1 MKNLIFKISILI
13 FCLFFTSFCDAQT
26 KKRSLFKKGNKLF
39 IDSIYEESEIN
50 YRKSLEQDQEFFKAK
65 YNLANSVFKQER
77 FDESESLYNA
87 IQNQSEVEEENNKV
101 QYNLATSQL
110 KQNKF
115 NEAIENY
122 KKYIKKN
129 PQDKDAIYN
138 YCYAKKMLEQQQ
150 DKQEQQQDKQEQQQD
165 KQEQQQDKQEQQ
177 QDKQEQQQ
185 DKQEQ
190 QQDKQEQQ
198 PDMEQMSKE
207 DIENL
212 LNAIQNQEKE
222 TKEKLQKNKKQKTKR
237 KITKDW

>member
-13 FCLFFTSFCDAQT
+13 FCQFLTSFCDAQT

-39 IDSIYEESEIN
+39 SDSIYEESEIN
-50 YRKSLEQDQEFFKAK
+50 YRKSLEQDQDFFKAK

-77 FDESESLYNA
+77 YDESESLYSS
-87 IQNQSEVEEENNKV
+87 ILNQSEVKEENNKV

-129 PQDKDAIYN
+129 PQDEDAIYN

-150 DKQEQQQDKQEQQQD
+150 DNQEQQQDKQEQQD
-165 KQEQQQDKQEQQ
+165 K
-177 QDKQEQQQ
+177 
-185 DKQEQ
+185 
-190 QQDKQEQQ
+190 
-198 PDMEQMSKE
+198 EQMSKE
-207 DIENL
+207 DIEKL

-222 TKEKLQKNKKQKTKR
+222 TKDKLQKNKNQ
-237 KITKDW
+237 

>member
-13 FCLFFTSFCDAQT
+13 FCQFLTNFCDAQT

-39 IDSIYEESEIN
+39 SDSIYEESEIN
-50 YRKSLEQDQEFFKAK
+50 YRKSLEQDQDFFKAK

-77 FDESESLYNA
+77 YDESEYLYSA
-87 IQNQSEVEEENNKV
+87 ILNQSEVKEENNKV

-129 PQDKDAIYN
+129 PQDEDAIYN

-150 DKQEQQQDKQEQQQD
+150 DNQEQQQDNQEQQQD
-165 KQEQQQDKQEQQ
+165 NQEQQDK
-177 QDKQEQQQ
+177 
-185 DKQEQ
+185 
-190 QQDKQEQQ
+190 
-198 PDMEQMSKE
+198 EQMSKE
-207 DIENL
+207 DIEKL

-222 TKEKLQKNKKQKTKR
+222 TKVKMQKNKKQKTTR

>member
-13 FCLFFTSFCDAQT
+13 FCLFLTSFCDAQT
-26 KKRSLFKKGNKLF
+26 KKRTLFKKGNKLF
-39 IDSIYEESEIN
+39 TDSIYEESEIN
-50 YRKSLEQDQEFFKAK
+50 YRKSLEQDQDFFKAK

-77 FDESESLYNA
+77 YDESESLYSA
-87 IQNQSEVEEENNKV
+87 ILNQSEVKEENNKV

-129 PQDKDAIYN
+129 PQDNDAIYN

-150 DKQEQQQDKQEQQQD
+150 DKQEQQQDKQDQ
-165 KQEQQQDKQEQQ
+165 QEQQQDKEEQQ
-177 QDKQEQQQ
+177 EK
-185 DKQEQ
+185 
-190 QQDKQEQQ
+190 
-198 PDMEQMSKE
+198 EQMSKE
-207 DIENL
+207 DIEKL

-222 TKEKLQKNKKQKTKR
+222 TKEKMQKNKKQKITR

>member
-165 KQEQQQDKQEQQ
+165 KQEQQ
-177 QDKQEQQQ
+177 
-185 DKQEQ
+185 
-190 QQDKQEQQ
+190 

-207 DIENL
+207 DIEKL

>member
-13 FCLFFTSFCDAQT
+13 FCQFLTSFCDAQT

-39 IDSIYEESEIN
+39 SDSIYAESEIN
-50 YRKSLEQDQEFFKAK
+50 YRKSLEQDQDFFKAK
-65 YNLANSVFKQER
+65 YNLANSVFNQER
-77 FDESESLYNA
+77 YDESEYLYSA
-87 IQNQSEVEEENNKV
+87 ILNQSEVKEENNKV

-129 PQDKDAIYN
+129 PQDEDAIYN

-150 DKQEQQQDKQEQQQD
+150 DNQEQQQDNQEQQQDKQEQQE
-165 KQEQQQDKQEQQ
+165 K
-177 QDKQEQQQ
+177 
-185 DKQEQ
+185 
-190 QQDKQEQQ
+190 
-198 PDMEQMSKE
+198 EQMSKE
-207 DIENL
+207 DIEKL

-222 TKEKLQKNKKQKTKR
+222 TKVKMQKNKKQKTTR

>member
-13 FCLFFTSFCDAQT
+13 FCQFLTSFCDAQT

-39 IDSIYEESEIN
+39 SDSIYAESEIN
-50 YRKSLEQDQEFFKAK
+50 YRKSLEQDQDFFKAK

-77 FDESESLYNA
+77 YDESEYLYSA
-87 IQNQSEVEEENNKV
+87 ILNQSEVKEENNKV

-129 PQDKDAIYN
+129 PQDEDAIYN

-150 DKQEQQQDKQEQQQD
+150 DNQEQQQDNQEQQQDKQEQQE
-165 KQEQQQDKQEQQ
+165 K
-177 QDKQEQQQ
+177 
-185 DKQEQ
+185 
-190 QQDKQEQQ
+190 
-198 PDMEQMSKE
+198 EQMSKE
-207 DIENL
+207 DIEKL

-222 TKEKLQKNKKQKTKR
+222 TKVKMQKNKKQKTTR

>member
-1 MKNLIFKISILI
+1 M
-13 FCLFFTSFCDAQT
+13 TSFCDAQT
-26 KKRSLFKKGNKLF
+26 KKRTLFKKGNKLF
-39 IDSIYEESEIN
+39 TDSIYEESEIN
-50 YRKSLEQDQEFFKAK
+50 YRKSLEQDQDFFKAK

-77 FDESESLYNA
+77 YDESESLYSA
-87 IQNQSEVEEENNKV
+87 ILNQSEVKEENNKV

-129 PQDKDAIYN
+129 PQDNDAIYN

-150 DKQEQQQDKQEQQQD
+150 DKQDQQQDKQEQQQD
-165 KQEQQQDKQEQQ
+165 KQEQQQDKEEQQ
-177 QDKQEQQQ
+177 EK
-185 DKQEQ
+185 
-190 QQDKQEQQ
+190 
-198 PDMEQMSKE
+198 EQMSKE
-207 DIENL
+207 DIEKL

-222 TKEKLQKNKKQKTKR
+222 TKVKMQKNKKQKTTR

>member
-13 FCLFFTSFCDAQT
+13 FCLFLTSFCDAQT
-26 KKRSLFKKGNKLF
+26 KKRTLFKKGNKLF
-39 IDSIYEESEIN
+39 SDSIYEESEIN
-50 YRKSLEQDQEFFKAK
+50 YRKSLEQDQDFFKAK

-77 FDESESLYNA
+77 YDESESLYSA
-87 IQNQSEVEEENNKV
+87 ILNQSEVKEENNKV

-129 PQDKDAIYN
+129 PQDNDAIYN

-150 DKQEQQQDKQEQQQD
+150 DKQEQQQDKQDQQQD
-165 KQEQQQDKQEQQ
+165 KQEQQQDKEEQQ
-177 QDKQEQQQ
+177 EK
-185 DKQEQ
+185 K
-190 QQDKQEQQ
+190 
-198 PDMEQMSKE
+198 QMSKE
-207 DIENL
+207 DIEKL

-222 TKEKLQKNKKQKTKR
+222 TKEKMQKNKKQKITR

>member
-13 FCLFFTSFCDAQT
+13 FCQFLTSFCDAQT
-26 KKRSLFKKGNKLF
+26 KKRSLFIKGNKLF
-39 IDSIYEESEIN
+39 SDSIYAESEIN
-50 YRKSLEQDQEFFKAK
+50 YRKSLEQDQDFFKAK

-77 FDESESLYNA
+77 YDESESLYSS
-87 IQNQSEVEEENNKV
+87 ILNQSEVKEENNKV

-129 PQDKDAIYN
+129 PQDEDAIYN

-150 DKQEQQQDKQEQQQD
+150 DNQEQQQNKQEQQQDKQEQQ
-165 KQEQQQDKQEQQ
+165 KK
-177 QDKQEQQQ
+177 
-185 DKQEQ
+185 
-190 QQDKQEQQ
+190 
-198 PDMEQMSKE
+198 EQMSKE
-207 DIENL
+207 DIEKL

-222 TKEKLQKNKKQKTKR
+222 TKEKLQKNKKQKRTR

>member
-1 MKNLIFKISILI
+1 MKNLIFKISILV
-13 FCLFFTSFCDAQT
+13 FCLFLTSFCDAQT

-39 IDSIYEESEIN
+39 SDSIYEESEIN
-50 YRKSLEQDQEFFKAK
+50 YRKSLEQDQDFFKAK

-77 FDESESLYNA
+77 YDESESLYSA
-87 IQNQSEVEEENNKV
+87 ILNQSEVKEENNKV

-129 PQDKDAIYN
+129 PQDNDAIYN
-138 YCYAKKMLEQQQ
+138 YCYAKKMLDQQQ

-165 KQEQQQDKQEQQ
+165 KQEQQQEQQ
-177 QDKQEQQQ
+177 QDKEEQQG
-185 DKQEQ
+185 K
-190 QQDKQEQQ
+190 
-198 PDMEQMSKE
+198 EQMSKE
-207 DIENL
+207 DIEKL

-222 TKEKLQKNKKQKTKR
+222 TKEKMQKNKKQKTTR